1 MSIKTTVMKTVKWVS
16 GMAGLVIVV
25 GILVAYMTFRASLP
39 TLDGRIITSEVQE
52 DILVERDKNGNA
64 TLTAGNRLDLAY
76 ATGFVHAQ
84 ERFFQIDLSRRM
96 AAGELSE
103 LFGPL
108 ALKMDQKNRLHRF
121 RARAKTAIS
130 ELSDN
135 NRALLKKYVAGINDG
150 LKELDSKP
158 FEYWLLQQEP
168 RPWTEEDSFLVI
180 YSMFFALQSGTI
192 NTEWQRYY
200 LEDSLDPRLVKFLL
214 PHKTEWDAPLQPDAE
229 PWTPQEIPSA
239 EVLKNHPT
247 ELAMITGEEAEVP
260 GSNNWAVSGK
270 ITKNGA
276 AILSNDM
283 HLGIRAPATW
293 FRLRLKLSDNSL
305 DISGVSLPGTPLII
319 VGSNGSVAWGYTNS
333 FVDTSD
339 MVDLKINPDFDQ
351 QYMTPE
357 GYKDFVVYDEEIKVK
372 DAAPVTLKVRETIW
386 GPVTEADN
394 GKPFALKWVAHQPQ
408 AVNMGLIRMETVK
421 TVADAMRLAPGNGIP
436 AQNAMLADVEGNIGW
451 IHFGAL
457 PKRKPGNY
465 ERAGDWSDGKLGWTG
480 WLNFDERPKVF
491 NPANNRLWTANSRV
505 VSGADYATV
514 GDGGA
519 DIGARQKQIRDD
531 LMRLGTGLVEKDL
544 YAIQLDNRAVFW
556 DRWQQQLLLVLNS
569 SNDDRLQPFITA
581 VKNWGGRAA
590 KSSVGFRLVEN
601 YRKSVYR
608 GLTTFLTGPCTTKFK
623 SCNYNIATHQ
633 MDSPFWRL
641 ADQRP
646 TGWLPAE
653 FNDDWQAFFEQRSLA
668 AWAPVIK
675 GEVALADYTWGAE
688 NRSLIRHPLSKS
700 VPLLS
705 YLTDMRPAMQDGA
718 RGKMPHIAGNSF
730 GQSERIVVSP
740 GHEQDG
746 IMNMPA
752 GQSGHPLSPYYGAGH
767 EDWLS
772 GKMTPFLPGYAKW
785 TLQIA
790 PER

>member
-1 MSIKTTVMKTVKWVS
+1 MSIKTTVMKTVKWVF
-16 GMAGLVIVV
+16 GGAGLVIVV
-25 GILVAYMTFRASLP
+25 GVSVAYMTFRASLP
-39 TLDGRIITSEVQE
+39 TLDGRILTSEVQQ

-76 ATGFVHAQ
+76 ATGFIHAQ

-121 RARAKTAIS
+121 RARAKIAIS
-130 ELSDN
+130 ELSDS

-150 LKELDSKP
+150 LKGLDSKP

-168 RPWTEEDSFLVI
+168 QAWTEEDSYLVI

-214 PHKTEWDAPLQPDAE
+214 PKKTEWDAPLQPDTN
-229 PWTPQEIPSA
+229 PWVPQEIPSA

-247 ELAMITGEEAEVP
+247 ELAMITGEEADVP

-293 FRLRLKLSDNSL
+293 FRLRLKLSDDSL

-372 DAAPVTLKVRETIW
+372 DAAPVRLKVRETIW
-386 GPVTEADN
+386 GPVIEADN
-394 GKPFALKWVAHQPQ
+394 GKLFALKWVAHQPQ

-465 ERAGDWSDGKLGWTG
+465 ERAGDWSDGTLGWTG

-491 NPANNRLWTANSRV
+491 NPANDRLWSANSRV
-505 VSGADYATV
+505 VSGADYANV

-608 GLTTFLTGPCTTKFK
+608 GLTTFLTGPCTVKFK

-641 ADQRP
+641 VDQRP
-646 TGWLPAE
+646 VGWLPAE
-653 FNDDWQAFFEQRSLA
+653 FNDDWQAFFEQRALA
-668 AWAPVIK
+668 AWAPVVS

-688 NRSLIRHPLSKS
+688 NRSLIRHPLSQS

-740 GHEQDG
+740 GHEKDG

-767 EDWLS
+767 EDWLT
-772 GKMTPFLPGYAKW
+772 GKMTPFLPGDTKW
-785 TLQIA
+785 SLQIA

>member
-1 MSIKTTVMKTVKWVS
+1 MSIKTTVMKTVKWLF
-16 GMAGLVIVV
+16 GGAGLVIVV
-25 GILVAYMTFRASLP
+25 GVLVAYMTFRASLP
-39 TLDGRIITSEVQE
+39 TLDGRIITSEVQQ

-76 ATGFVHAQ
+76 ATGFIHAQ

-96 AAGELSE
+96 AAGGLSG

-108 ALKMDQKNRLHRF
+108 ALKMGQKNRLHRF
-121 RARAKTAIS
+121 RARAKTAIL
-130 ELSDN
+130 ELSDS

-150 LKELDSKP
+150 LKGLDSKP

-168 RPWTEEDSFLVI
+168 QPWTEEDSYLVI

-214 PHKTEWDAPLQPDAE
+214 PNKTEWDAPLQPDAE

-239 EVLKNHPT
+239 TVLKNHPT

-293 FRLRLKLSDNSL
+293 FRLRLKLSDDSL

-372 DAAPVTLKVRETIW
+372 DAAPVRLKVRETIW
-386 GPVTEADN
+386 GPVIEADN
-394 GKPFALKWVAHQPQ
+394 GKLFALKWVAHQPQ

-465 ERAGDWSDGKLGWTG
+465 ERAGDWSDGTLGWTG

-491 NPANNRLWTANSRV
+491 NPANDRLWTANSRV
-505 VSGADYATV
+505 ASGADYANV

-581 VKNWGGRAA
+581 VKDWGGRAA

-608 GLTTFLTGPCTTKFK
+608 GLTTFLTGPCTVKFK

-641 ADQRP
+641 VDQRP
-646 TGWLPAE
+646 VSWLPAE
-653 FNDDWQAFFEQRSLA
+653 FNDDWQAFFEQRALA
-668 AWAPVIK
+668 AWAPVVS

-688 NRSLIRHPLSKS
+688 NRSLIRHPLSQS

-740 GHEQDG
+740 GHEKDG

-767 EDWLS
+767 EDWLT
-772 GKMTPFLPGYAKW
+772 GKMTPFLPGDTKW
-785 TLQIA
+785 SLQIA